1 MKNITFNKK
10 ELGYILKGL
19 YSIQHSYS
27 GISFKK
33 PKYYYDLKNFKNVRA
48 IISKIQDETQDD
60 FESIFLGNK

>member
-10 ELGYILKGL
+10 ELSYILKGL
-19 YSIQHSYS
+19 YNVQQSYS
-27 GISFKK
+27 GYNGFCI
-33 PKYYYDLKNFKNVRA
+33 YDLKNFKNVRA

>member
-10 ELGYILKGL
+10 ELSYILKGL
-19 YSIQHSYS
+19 YSVQQSYS

-48 IISKIQDETQDD
+48 IISKIKEVDND
-60 FESIFLGNK
+60 SI